1 MSAAPAF
8 ERVAVIGLGL
18 LGGSLAVAAKQ
29 RGVARRVV
37 GSARRLEPLKAALRN
52 GIVDEI
58 ADPLDAVRGADLVV
72 LATPV
77 SAMPSVVQQVAPAL
91 SEGALV
97 TDVGSVKAILTD
109 TLPGLLPPG
118 VTFVGAHPMAGSHK
132 KGVEHASADLFE
144 GACCVLT
151 PLADTP
157 REAVERV
164 RHFWEAVGARI
175 VLRDPEA
182 HDAEVAW
189 TSHLP
194 HILAYAFAR
203 SLERAPATASEL
215 AATGFAD
222 FTRIAQSDAA
232 LWGDILAANRK
243 AIAGPLQ
250 AFSEALS
257 ELASAIERGD
267 GDAQEI
273 FLASAREQL
282 SRIRPVA
289 TAATGRRDCAP
300 SGGQNPETATPG
312 RGGQQEKPQT
322 HHD

>member
-1 MSAAPAF
+1 MSAIPAPTPAF
-8 ERVAVIGLGL
+8 ERVAVLGLGL

-29 RGVARRVV
+29 RGIARCVV
-37 GSARRLEPLKAALRN
+37 GSARRPGPLQAALRD

-58 ADPLDAVRGADLVV
+58 ANPLDAVSGADLIV

-77 SAMPSVVQQVAPAL
+77 SSMPAVLSQVAPAL
-91 SEGALV
+91 APNALV
-97 TDVGSVKAILTD
+97 TDVGSVKAILTE

-118 VTFVGAHPMAGSHK
+118 VTFVGAHPMAGSHNT
-132 KGVEHASADLFE
+132 GVEHASADLFE

-157 REAVERV
+157 PAAVERV
-164 RHFWEAVGARI
+164 EQFWQALGAR
-175 VLRDPEA
+175 VVRRDPEA

-203 SLERAPATASEL
+203 SLERAPDTAAEL

-232 LWGDILAANRK
+232 LWGDILSANRK

-250 AFSEALS
+250 AFGAALS
-257 ELASAIERGD
+257 ELAAAIEGGD
-267 GDAQEI
+267 TDAQEN
-273 FLASAREQL
+273 FLACAREQL

-289 TAATGRRDCAP
+289 TAASGNRDRAP
-300 SGGQNPETATPG
+300 SGG
-312 RGGQQEKPQT
+312 
-322 HHD
+322 